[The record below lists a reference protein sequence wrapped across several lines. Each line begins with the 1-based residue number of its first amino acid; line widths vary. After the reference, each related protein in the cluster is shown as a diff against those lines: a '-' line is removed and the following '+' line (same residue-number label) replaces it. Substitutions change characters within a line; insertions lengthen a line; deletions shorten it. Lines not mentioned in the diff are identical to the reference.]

1 MSSTTARRRGG
12 ESARNHVSRAE
23 FFSWSRFAAEG
34 LRRRAVGLDAAL
46 ARSGFARSAQTAAS
60 TPRFKTILAL
70 ALASAAATELTPETW
85 DDAVD
90 GKTIFVKFLAPW

>member
-1 MSSTTARRRGG
+1 M
-12 ESARNHVSRAE
+12 
-23 FFSWSRFAAEG
+23 
-34 LRRRAVGLDAAL
+34 
-46 ARSGFARSAQTAAS
+46 RSAARAPRTQRLTLPPP
-60 TPRFKTILAL
+60 PRFKTILAL

>member
-1 MSSTTARRRGG
+1 MPLPVSIDGQDPATSGARRNFG
-12 ESARNHVSRAE
+12 ARASGVARQRKNILSGRCARA
-23 FFSWSRFAAEG
+23 ATKT
-34 LRRRAVGLDAAL
+34 LTH
-46 ARSGFARSAQTAAS
+46 RSS
-60 TPRFKTILAL
+60 PRFKTILAL

>member
-1 MSSTTARRRGG
+1 M
-12 ESARNHVSRAE
+12 V
-23 FFSWSRFAAEG
+23 
-34 LRRRAVGLDAAL
+34 
-46 ARSGFARSAQTAAS
+46 
-60 TPRFKTILAL
+60 KTILDL

>member
-1 MSSTTARRRGG
+1 MAKTPRHRGRAGILGRAASGVARQRKYPVGALRARR
-12 ESARNHVSRAE
+12 ATKTLTH
-23 FFSWSRFAAEG
+23 
-34 LRRRAVGLDAAL
+34 
-46 ARSGFARSAQTAAS
+46 RSS
-60 TPRFKTILAL
+60 PRFKTILAL

>member
-1 MSSTTARRRGG
+1 M
-12 ESARNHVSRAE
+12 
-23 FFSWSRFAAEG
+23 
-34 LRRRAVGLDAAL
+34 
-46 ARSGFARSAQTAAS
+46 RSAARAPRNKNRHPPS
-60 TPRFKTILAL
+60 SPRFKTILAL

>member
-1 MSSTTARRRGG
+1 MGAGRPGSPVSEKISCRGAARAPLRTLTHRSS
-12 ESARNHVSRAE
+12 
-23 FFSWSRFAAEG
+23 
-34 LRRRAVGLDAAL
+34 
-46 ARSGFARSAQTAAS
+46 
-60 TPRFKTILAL
+60 PRFKTILAL